1 MSVIRLRLPLVNFE
15 RSSEPSR
22 TFIFRSDF
30 QGEKN
35 LASSDEEYASRVE
48 VGVGLLKNNLA
59 RKIVLSRIISF
70 PQDGL
75 TTESIFNAFNAK
87 FPNAAVFAFTD
98 ENNAEWI
105 GATPELLFRK
115 RGINYSTISLAGT
128 RKAGSEAEW
137 GAKEIEEQHLVTEFI
152 QQELENLGAKNIFCS
167 ALQTRN
173 AGSIEHLCNEVS
185 FEYSGNWKEVMSALH
200 PTPAICGM
208 PRAKAKELIQQI
220 EQHDREYYTGLIGIE
235 QGDNVDVFVV
245 LRCLKIEDG
254 QLHVFA
260 GAGITSESIPALE
273 ARETRWK
280 AESLTEVIF

>member
-1 MSVIRLRLPLVNFE
+1 MSVIRLRLPLANFE

-30 QGEKN
+30 KGQQN

-59 RKIVLSRIISF
+59 KKIVLSRIISF

-75 TTESIFNAFNAK
+75 TSESIFSAFNAK
-87 FPNAAVFAFTD
+87 FPNAAVFAFKD
-98 ENNAEWI
+98 ENNAEWV

-128 RKAGSEAEW
+128 RKAGSQAEW

-235 QGDNVDVFVV
+235 QGENVDVFVI

-254 QLHVFA
+254 QLHVYA
-260 GAGITSESIPALE
+260 GAGITKESIPALE